1 MDGLGR
7 LDRPSRVEDFS
18 REIAGLPAQ
27 VLSELGPCT
36 CRCHGMKM
44 EHWATPLRF
53 FKSSGLPSQWML
65 FFFKILSKSYSLQ
78 FRS

>member
-44 EHWATPLRF
+44 ERGENRPDI
-53 FKSSGLPSQWML
+53 GQPP
-65 FFFKILSKSYSLQ
+65 
-78 FRS
+78 